1 MKIDKFNKLLADSS
15 NIVVIQADNPDGD
28 SLASAL
34 ALEAALDN
42 IGKNVTLFCGVD
54 IPTYL
59 RHIPGWDRVVNELPK
74 IFDLSIIVDTS
85 AISLLDS
92 LVKSSEINW
101 VKTKP
106 VIIIDHHASEPTID
120 FSTEIINVPASS
132 TGEILYG
139 IFQANKWSL
148 DTDTAEKLATSIL
161 FDTMG
166 LTSESVSA
174 NTLSVL
180 SDLVGKGVV
189 LAKLE
194 ERRRES
200 NKKSIGLVK
209 YKAKLLE
216 RVSVDIDSRIA
227 TVDITWPEIEKY
239 SHLYNPPMLV
249 MDEMRMIEGV
259 EVAIAFKTYPD
270 GKITGKIRANY
281 GIKIADKLAENFGGG
296 GHPYAAGFKMNKA
309 ENPDKIKR
317 ECIEYAGKLLDE
329 LRHDKNI

>member
-227 TVDITWPEIEKY
+227 TVDIPWPEIEKY

-329 LRHDKNI
+329 LKHDKNI

>member
-34 ALEAALDN
+34 ALEAGLDN

-120 FSTEIINVPASS
+120 FSAEIINVPASS

-227 TVDITWPEIEKY
+227 TVDIPWAEIEKY

-329 LRHDKNI
+329 LRHDKSI